1 MQCNGDNIIKLYPPE
16 GFLERVD
23 VAPHLILAVLAPDG
37 PGGEHALVLL
47 PGQRAPGHLLQE
59 DHDPGDQ
66 LRPAAAGSVQSV
78 SSRFPQ
84 DKQYK
89 H

>member
-1 MQCNGDNIIKLYPPE
+1 MYPPE

-23 VAPHLILAVLAPDG
+23 VAPHLVLAVLAPDG

-66 LRPAAAGSVQSV
+66 LRPAAAGSVLV
-78 SSRFPQ
+78 FPQ
-84 DKQYK
+84 DFPRINNINIKRRAIS
-89 H
+89 

>member
-66 LRPAAAGSVQSV
+66 LRPAAAGSCSV